1 MIWEQSNIIKYTP
14 SSCFIALNVR
24 KYHSVVRISL
34 DFLRGD
40 NEMMNP
46 IMFGWEEL
54 HLTSSTT
61 T

>member
-24 KYHSVVRISL
+24 KYSVVRISL

-54 HLTSSTT
+54 HLTASITT
-61 T
+61 